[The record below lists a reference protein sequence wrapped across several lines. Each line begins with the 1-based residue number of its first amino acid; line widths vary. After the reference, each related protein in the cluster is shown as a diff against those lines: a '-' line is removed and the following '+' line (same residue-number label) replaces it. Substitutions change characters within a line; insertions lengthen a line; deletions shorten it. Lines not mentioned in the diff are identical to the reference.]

1 MPKEILISDDEYETR
16 CAIIEDGD
24 LSEIYVERKED
35 EHILGN
41 IYKGRVENVLPGM
54 QSAFVEIGL
63 ERHAFLHIS
72 DINYDFDDVE
82 DGPDKDSAKLDLGS
96 EKPTPRGNGRGFPYS
111 ISELV
116 HKNQEILV
124 QVGKESI
131 GTKGPRVTS
140 CITLPGRYVV
150 YLPTSSNIG
159 VSRRIESAGERQRL
173 RDIAQKLRSGV
184 DGGFII
190 RTAAEGRSAEEFST
204 EIQYLINLWK
214 EIRKRG
220 EKMPVRS
227 LVREDLG
234 FVGRIIRD
242 YFTNDVTKLV
252 FDSKDRYQE
261 TVEYLSSALPELRS
275 RVKLYERSVPLFEAN
290 GVEKELKKALSEK
303 IWLKCGGHI
312 VIQQTEAMVSIDVN
326 TGRFV
331 GKEDPDNTI
340 LSANL
345 EAVEEIVRQARLRDL
360 GGIIVVDF
368 IDMDQH
374 EHRRMVFKALQEALK
389 KDRSRTNVLHVSEL
403 GLVEMT
409 RQRTR
414 QSLSSLLTESCPYC
428 DGHGKILS
436 VDTITIDL
444 LRSIKKAHWKS
455 RKRRLRVVANELIVS
470 HLLDGKSKKLSQ
482 LEKSMN
488 LKIKI
493 DEDVDLHLED
503 YQIFADDTN
512 REIYL
517 D

>member
-24 LSEIYVERKED
+24 LSEIYVERKDDED
-35 EHILGN
+35 TLGN

-63 ERHAFLHIS
+63 EKHAFLHIS
-72 DINYDFDDVE
+72 DINYDFDDIE
-82 DGPDKDSAKLDLGS
+82 EETDKDLTKLDLGS
-96 EKPTPRGNGRGFPYS
+96 EKPTSRKGSKGFPYS
-111 ISELV
+111 INELV

-124 QVGKESI
+124 QVVKESL

-140 CITLPGRYVV
+140 CISLPGRYVV

-159 VSRRIESAGERQRL
+159 VSRRIESAEERQRL
-173 RDIAQKLRSGV
+173 RDISQKLRSGV
-184 DGGFII
+184 EGGFIV
-190 RTAAEGRSAEEFST
+190 RTAAEGKSEEAFST
-204 EIQYLINLWK
+204 EIKYLVDLWK
-214 EIRKRG
+214 EIRERG

-234 FVGRIIRD
+234 FIGRIIRD

-252 FDSKDRYQE
+252 FDSKERYKE
-261 TVEYLSSALPELRS
+261 TIEYLSSGLPELSS
-275 RVKLYERSVPLFEAN
+275 RVKLHEKSSLLFEAY
-290 GVEKELKKALSEK
+290 GIEKELKKAVSEK
-303 IWLKCGGHI
+303 RWLKCGGHI

-331 GKEDPDNTI
+331 GKADPDNTI

-345 EAVEEIVRQARLRDL
+345 EAVEEIVRQMRLRDL

-368 IDMDQH
+368 IDMDKH
-374 EHRRMVFKALQEALK
+374 EHRKMLFKALQEALK
-389 KDRSRTNVLHVSEL
+389 KDRSRTNILHVSEI

-414 QSLSSLLTESCPYC
+414 PSLSSLLTESCPYC
-428 DGHGKILS
+428 DGHGRILS
-436 VDTITIDL
+436 VDTITISV
-444 LRSIKKAHWKS
+444 LRSIKKAHLKT
-455 RKRRLRVVANELIVS
+455 RKNRLRVIANELIVTR
-470 HLLDGKSKKLSQ
+470 LLDEDSNKLSQ

-493 DEDVDLHLED
+493 DEDADLHLED
-503 YQIFADDTN
+503 YQILAEDTN

>member
-24 LSEIYVERKED
+24 LSEIYVERKNN
-35 EHILGN
+35 EHTIGN

-63 ERHAFLHIS
+63 EKHAFLHIS
-72 DINYDFDDVE
+72 DINYDVEDVE
-82 DGPDKDSAKLDLGS
+82 DEIDRDLTKLNLGS
-96 EKPTPRGNGRGFPYS
+96 GKPTPRKGSKAPRYS

-116 HKNQEILV
+116 HKKQELLV
-124 QVGKESI
+124 QVVKESL

-140 CITLPGRYVV
+140 CISLPGRYVV

-159 VSRRIESAGERQRL
+159 VSRRIESAAERQRL
-173 RDIAQKLRSGV
+173 RDISQKLRSGV
-184 DGGFII
+184 EGGFIV
-190 RTAAEGRSAEEFST
+190 RTAAEGKSEEEFST
-204 EIQYLINLWK
+204 EIRYLVDLWK
-214 EIRKRG
+214 DIRERG
-220 EKMPVRS
+220 EKMSVRS

-234 FVGRIIRD
+234 FVGRIVRD
-242 YFTNDVTKLV
+242 YFTNDVTKLI
-252 FDSKDRYQE
+252 FDSKELYKE
-261 TVEYLSSALPELRS
+261 TTQYLTSGLPELGS
-275 RVKLYERSVPLFEAN
+275 RVKLYDKSTPLFEAH
-290 GVEKELKKALSEK
+290 GVEKELRKALSEK

-331 GKEDPDNTI
+331 GKADPDNTI

-345 EAVEEIVRQARLRDL
+345 EAVEEIVRQMRLRDL

-368 IDMDQH
+368 IDMDKR
-374 EHRRMVFKALQEALK
+374 EHRKMVYKALQEALK
-389 KDRSRTNVLHVSEL
+389 RDRSRTNILHVSEL

-414 QSLSSLLTESCPYC
+414 PSLSSLLTESCPYC
-428 DGHGKILS
+428 EGQGRILS
-436 VDTITIDL
+436 LDTITISV
-444 LRSIKKAHWKS
+444 LRSIKKAHLKS
-455 RKRRLRVVANELIVS
+455 RKKKLRVVANELIAS
-470 HLLDGKSKKLSQ
+470 RLLDEDFNKVGQ
-482 LEKSMN
+482 LERSMN

-493 DEDVDLHLED
+493 EENADLHLED
-503 YQIFADDTN
+503 YQIVAEDTN

>member
-1 MPKEILISDDEYETR
+1 MPREILISYDEYECR
-16 CAIIEDGD
+16 CAIIQDGD
-24 LSEIYVERKED
+24 LSEIYVEREED

-63 ERHAFLHIS
+63 EKHAFLHIS
-72 DINYDFDDVE
+72 DINYDFDEVEDVE
-82 DGPDKDSAKLDLGS
+82 DKTAAKLDLGS
-96 EKPTPRGNGRGFPYS
+96 DKPTPRRNGRASSYS
-111 ISELV
+111 ISDLV

-124 QVGKESI
+124 QVVKEPL

-159 VSRRIESAGERQRL
+159 VSRRIESAAERQRL

-184 DGGFII
+184 EGGFII
-190 RTAAEGRSAEEFST
+190 RTAAEGRSEEEFST
-204 EIQYLINLWK
+204 EIQYLLDLWK
-214 EIRKRG
+214 ELGERG
-220 EKMPVRS
+220 KKMPVRS
-227 LVREDLG
+227 LIREDLG

-252 FDSKDRYQE
+252 FDSKTRYQE
-261 TVEYLSSALPELRS
+261 TVDYLASALPELRS
-275 RVKLYERSVPLFEAN
+275 RVELYEKTVPLFETN

-312 VIQQTEAMVSIDVN
+312 IIQQTEAMVSIDVN

-331 GKEDPDNTI
+331 GKKDPDSTI

-345 EAVEEIVRQARLRDL
+345 EAVDEIVRQARLRDL

-368 IDMDQH
+368 IDMDRM
-374 EHRRMVFKALQEALK
+374 EHRKMVFKALQEALK
-389 KDRSRTNVLHVSEL
+389 EDRSRTNILHVSDL

-414 QSLSSLLTESCPYC
+414 PSLSSLLTESCPYC
-428 DGHGKILS
+428 DGHGRILS
-436 VDTITIDL
+436 VDTITINL
-444 LRSIKKAHWKS
+444 LRSVKKAYWKS
-455 RKRRLRVVANELIVS
+455 RKKRLRVVANELIVS
-470 HLLDGKSKKLSQ
+470 HLLDGESTKLRQ
-482 LEKSMN
+482 LEKAMN

-493 DEDVDLHLED
+493 DEDADLHLED
-503 YQIFADDTN
+503 YRILAADTN
-512 REIYL
+512 REIHL